1 MGSSDMRHGSRPG
14 ARETEPLVPTLEQ
27 RFRLLVLFDDSS
39 WTFPLP
45 ERGIVTIGRSDD
57 VDIQLGDPSIS
68 RKHTRL
74 HLGPALKVEDLGSA
88 NGTRWRGEPLPRK
101 TPVELQ
107 PGDPIEI
114 GQTLLVVQR
123 MLSGGNPSWLLTH
136 EHFEARVQEVCGR
149 DVPGKATFAILRVHT
164 GTRSTRDVHRA
175 LARALRRDDVAGAYG
190 PGEYELLLIDTT
202 PQDAQ
207 ARAAQLRGELE
218 GVEDPVTVGVAHF
231 PRDARSPGA
240 LLERANLS
248 SRGRAEIPEP
258 PAVTASGMEGL
269 KRVVQRVAESTIN
282 VLITGETGVG
292 KGVLAAEIHRRSLRA
307 ERPFVAV
314 NCAELQESL
323 LESELFGHERG
334 AFTGASS
341 AKPGLI
347 ETAAGGTVFLD
358 EIGEM
363 SLATQA
369 KLLRVLEDR
378 SVRRVGGLQQRPVDV
393 RFVAASNRDLE
404 TESERG
410 TFRKDLFFR
419 LNGIPLL
426 IPPLRERLDEMEGL
440 AHRFIA
446 QAAAE
451 AKREAPVLS
460 HEALVAL
467 QQYPWPGNIRE
478 LKNVLDRAVVLCTG
492 GVINAEHVALDRPRR
507 PANTLQSGDTVRLD
521 DALTG
526 RPFRDERVAERQR
539 IIDALEACAGN
550 QSRAAKLLGISR
562 ATLVVRLNFY
572 GLPRPR
578 KRIEW
583 GEGG

>member
-1 MGSSDMRHGSRPG
+1 MRGLGSGSQTPQ
-14 ARETEPLVPTLEQ
+14 TEPLVPALDR
-27 RFRLLVLFDDSS
+27 RFRLLVLFDDRS
-39 WTFPLP
+39 WIFPLP
-45 ERGIVTIGRSDD
+45 DRGAVTIGRSED
-57 VDIQLGDPSIS
+57 VDIQIDDPSIS
-68 RKHTRL
+68 RKHTRI
-74 HLGPALKVEDLGSA
+74 HVGHALKVEDLGSA

-101 TPVELQ
+101 TPMDLQ

-114 GQTLLVVQR
+114 GRTLLVVQR
-123 MLSGGNPSWLLTH
+123 MPSGGTPAWLLTH
-136 EHFEARVQEVCGR
+136 EDFEAHVDDVCAR
-149 DVPGKATFAILRVHT
+149 AAPGKAAFAILRIHT
-164 GTRSTRDVHRA
+164 GTRPTRDVHRA
-175 LARALRRDDVAGAYG
+175 LAQALERGDVAGAYG
-190 PGEYELLLIDTT
+190 PGEYELLLMAAT
-202 PQDAQ
+202 PEEGQ
-207 ARAAQLRGELE
+207 ARAARLRAEVE

-231 PRDARSPGA
+231 PRDARTPSG
-240 LLERANLS
+240 LMERANLS
-248 SRGRAEIPEP
+248 IRVSEEVTEP
-258 PAVTASGMEGL
+258 PALSASGMEGL

-292 KGVLAAEIHRRSLRA
+292 KGVLATEIHRRSPRA

-358 EIGEM
+358 EVGEM
-363 SLATQA
+363 SMATQA

-378 SVRRVGGLQQRPVDV
+378 SVRRVGGLQQRPIDV
-393 RFVAASNRDLE
+393 RFLAASNRDLE

-446 QAAAE
+446 QAATD

-478 LKNVLDRAVVLCTG
+478 LKNVLDRAVMLCTG
-492 GVINAEHVALDRPRR
+492 GVITAEHVALDWPRR
-507 PANTLQSGDTVRLD
+507 LARPPPAADTPRPENTAAGSSVT
-521 DALTG
+521 
-526 RPFRDERVAERQR
+526 DERAAERQR

-550 QSRAAKLLGISR
+550 QSRAARLLGISR
-562 ATLVVRLNFY
+562 ATLVVRLNLY

-578 KRIEW
+578 KRVE
-583 GEGG
+583 